1 MGVARTPNRTLHYSW
16 DDREVLCV
24 VSSDFVAGRAAWR
37 EHVGSASE
45 TEEMGGQILFL
56 LLSLEMQTIVHLA
69 SRYNPGYTS
78 GMKTAISIP
87 EELFESA
94 EEFAR
99 WQGISRSELYTTA
112 LRRYLEEQRAEMI
125 TGRLDEIYSQE
136 SDGLDRNIA
145 RLQVRSL
152 PEDDW

>member
-1 MGVARTPNRTLHYSW
+1 
-16 DDREVLCV
+16 
-24 VSSDFVAGRAAWR
+24 
-37 EHVGSASE
+37 
-45 TEEMGGQILFL
+45 MGGQILFL
-56 LLSLEMQTIVHLA
+56 PLSLEMQTIVYLA

-99 WQGISRSELYTTA
+99 WRGMSRSELYTTA
-112 LRRYLEEQRAEMI
+112 LRRYLEEQRGEMI
-125 TGRLDEIYSQE
+125 TGRLDEIYGQE
-136 SDGLDRNIA
+136 PDGLDRDIA